1 MHGKEFSGFDY
12 AREYPSGNK
21 NFHNWGIGAVN
32 TVYPPGTIPQVLF
45 LLFSFDL
52 RKAKLKLSQD
62 WPGLGDPPMSKT
74 NPDPWEVKSLERTIH
89 DLGHQNAKIS
99 ILKIDIEGAEWAT
112 LMSSFYS
119 DFMINYLKNGFIEQL
134 LLEFHW
140 DPQSR

>member
-32 TVYPPGTIPQVLF
+32 TVYPPGTIPQVFF

-52 RKAKLKLSQD
+52 GRAKLMLSQD

-74 NPDPWEVKSLERTIH
+74 NPDSWEVKSLEKTIH
-89 DLGHQNAKIS
+89 DLGHQKAKIS

-112 LMSSFYS
+112 LMSAFYS